1 MIYQK
6 CCVCG
11 CSPCCCHNRTCVIR
25 GATGPR
31 GATGA
36 TGATGPTGAS
46 PVTVS
51 VGQTITGD
59 PGTFASVTG
68 SGGDNLVLTFT
79 IPRGD
84 TGPRGETG
92 ATGAQGIQGIQGIQG
107 EMGATGSTGNT
118 GPTGPMGVAGVTG
131 PTGATGADGVTGP
144 TGATGATGADGVT
157 GPTGP
162 TGATGADGVMG
173 PTGATGADGVTG
185 PTGPTG
191 ATGADGVTGPTGP
204 TGATGADGVT
214 GPTGPTGATGA
225 TGIAGVTGPTGATGA
240 ADLNAYGGLYNTTP
254 QTLNLT
260 VGGTTQLPLPST
272 MPLKNVAY
280 SPANSITASTAG
292 VYEVN
297 YYTNVS
303 AAIGT
308 TVTMAVRRNGTAIP
322 QATVSRVLSV
332 GVGSVY
338 SGSFIITL
346 NAGDVIDMALSA
358 LLAVGITLGG
368 GVNTT
373 LTIKQISV

>member
-131 PTGATGADGVTGP
+131 PTGATGAD
-144 TGATGATGADGVT
+144 
-157 GPTGP
+157 
-162 TGATGADGVMG
+162 
-173 PTGATGADGVTG
+173 
-185 PTGPTG
+185 
-191 ATGADGVTGPTGP
+191 
-204 TGATGADGVT
+204 
-214 GPTGPTGATGA
+214 
-225 TGIAGVTGPTGATGA
+225 GVTGPTGATGA

>member
-92 ATGAQGIQGIQGIQG
+92 ATGAQGIQG
-107 EMGATGSTGNT
+107 NT

-162 TGATGADGVMG
+162 TGATGADGV
-173 PTGATGADGVTG
+173 TG

-191 ATGADGVTGPTGP
+191 ATGADGVTGPTGATGADGVTGP

-214 GPTGPTGATGA
+214 GPTGATGA
-225 TGIAGVTGPTGATGA
+225 AGITGPTGATGA

-308 TVTMAVRRNGTAIP
+308 TVTMAVRRNGTEIP

-332 GVGSVY
+332 GVGLQRKFYYYVECRRRDRY
-338 SGSFIITL
+338 GAFCFACRGH
-346 NAGDVIDMALSA
+346 NAWRRRQYYF
-358 LLAVGITLGG
+358 
-368 GVNTT
+368 NH
-373 LTIKQISV
+373 